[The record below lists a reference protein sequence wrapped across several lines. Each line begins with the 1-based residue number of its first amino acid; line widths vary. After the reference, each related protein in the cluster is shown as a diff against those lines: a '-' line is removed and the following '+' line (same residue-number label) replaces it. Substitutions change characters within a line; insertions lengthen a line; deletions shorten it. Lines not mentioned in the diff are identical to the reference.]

1 LRSVLRQDPD
11 VICIGEIRDSETA
24 QIALQAAQT
33 GHLVMATMHSSS
45 NMAAI
50 VRLMDLGVRPLLIAS
65 ALKVIISQR
74 LIRRL
79 CPYCKGPATLSQSQV
94 EYCER
99 SHLDAKL
106 LLEAHGCGH
115 CAGTGY
121 YGRTALM
128 DVMYMDDA
136 LRQMLCNQTISA
148 GELKEKGDQQFYATL
163 RKIGMQK
170 VIEGQTCLKEIKRVT
185 SQL

>member
-1 LRSVLRQDPD
+1 
-11 VICIGEIRDSETA
+11 
-24 QIALQAAQT
+24 
-33 GHLVMATMHSSS
+33 M
-45 NMAAI
+45 
-50 VRLMDLGVRPLLIAS
+50 
-65 ALKVIISQR
+65 
-74 LIRRL
+74 
-79 CPYCKGPATLSQSQV
+79 
-94 EYCER
+94 
-99 SHLDAKL
+99 
-106 LLEAHGCGH
+106 EAHG
-115 CAGTGY
+115 
-121 YGRTALM
+121 TALRRHRLLWANGLM